1 MKLINHLILR
11 LTLFFTVVLLLWS
24 VLYYFLQMHEIYD
37 SIDEGLTNLKQEFVI
52 IANRDSGFVEN
63 MELYAPLN
71 LIVKEIPQ
79 SEAITVKEY
88 FSNSKVYFQTE
99 LEEEEVRMLTSAFY
113 CTLNGKYYQIQFFTS
128 TVESEDL
135 RENMFLMLLGL
146 WIVLVLTLTIVGKI
160 VISKANKPL
169 FHLLDEMQKFRLD
182 NSKMPDFSET
192 KIIEFAKL
200 NETVK
205 ELLTQNINIFNEQKQ
220 FIENTTHELQTPL
233 AIVIAKLEMALE
245 KYQNEKELANEIVSM
260 LKTLNRMKRLDNN
273 LLLLSKIQNNQ
284 FPVTSVVNLRD
295 VLETT
300 LTDFEDI
307 IAHKQLTVES
317 TGDAVPML
325 NINTDL
331 AFILFTNLVKNAVA
345 HNTPA
350 GKIIVSYNENAI
362 TISNSGNKPLTDVFI
377 RYKSDNSSGLGLSI
391 VKSITD
397 LYKKTIEYRFENN
410 LHVFEIKLK

>member
-1 MKLINHLILR
+1 
-11 LTLFFTVVLLLWS
+11 
-24 VLYYFLQMHEIYD
+24 MHEIYD

-71 LIVKEIPQ
+71 LIVKEISK
-79 SEAITVKEY
+79 SEAITVKDY
-88 FSNSKVYFQTE
+88 FSTSKVYFQTE

-113 CTLNGKYYQIQFFTS
+113 CTLNSKYYQIQFFTS
-128 TVESEDL
+128 TVESDDL
-135 RENMFLMLLGL
+135 RENMFFMLLGL
-146 WIVLVLTLTIVGKI
+146 WVVLVLTLIIVGKK
-160 VISKANKPL
+160 VISRANKPL
-169 FHLLDEMQKFRLD
+169 FHLVDELQKFRLD
-182 NSKMPDFSET
+182 NSKMPDFPET

-233 AIVIAKLEMALE
+233 AIVIAKLEIALE
-245 KYQNEKELANEIVSM
+245 KYQNEKEHANEIVAM
-260 LKTLNRMKRLDNN
+260 LKTLKRMKRLDNN
-273 LLLLSKIQNNQ
+273 LLLLSKIRNNQ
-284 FPVTSVVNLRD
+284 FPATSEINLRD

-300 LTDFEDI
+300 LADFEDI
-307 IAHKQLTVES
+307 IAHKQITVE
-317 TGDAVPML
+317 TFGDAIPTL

-345 HNTPA
+345 HNVIA
-350 GKIIVSYNENAI
+350 GKIAVSYKENVI
-362 TISNSGNKPLTDVFI
+362 TISNSGIEPLTDVFS

-397 LYKKTIEYRFENN
+397 LYKMEIVYRFENN
-410 LHVFEIKLK
+410 LHVFEIKTVQLL